1 MGVDGHD
8 GDVGGGVDG
17 DEENVDKSVAAVGIY
32 PDVVDKFGVVV
43 DHDDGAN
50 AP

>member
-8 GDVGGGVDG
+8 GD
-17 DEENVDKSVAAVGIY
+17 VDKSVAAVGIY